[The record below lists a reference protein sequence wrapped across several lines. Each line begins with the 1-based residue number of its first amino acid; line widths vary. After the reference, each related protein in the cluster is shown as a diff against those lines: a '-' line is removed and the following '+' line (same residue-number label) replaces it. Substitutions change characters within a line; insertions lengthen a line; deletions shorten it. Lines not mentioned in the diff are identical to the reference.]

1 MRMSD
6 WSSDV
11 CSSDLH
17 GRRERPGSAGL
28 RRQWTQ
34 SLPTLSGAASW
45 QLSGSFRHSAALRR
59 IQDTDSLLPLGF
71 IDPNEMILF
80 TLLKKRN
87 ALAHQR
93 IEQNHPGPG
102 LFVVAGGVERIE
114 YGGNLVSVHQLGRA
128 HVCTPVTN
136 AHLVCR

>member
-93 IEQNHPGPG
+93 IEQNHPGPA
-102 LFVVAGGVERIE
+102 LFVVAGGVARIE
-114 YGGNLVSVHQLGRA
+114 YGGNLVTLHPLAAQTK
-128 HVCTPVTN
+128 TPTIFVQR
-136 AHLVCR
+136 V